1 MKDKNGFTTPIFL
14 LMSQL
19 VLIVVSLFIYHKF
32 VFEKPHISSVGI
44 NSFTSKV
51 SRPNLDKATDYI
63 HPTASIIG
71 NVEIGHK
78 VFVAPNASIRGD
90 EGTPLH
96 IGNQTNVQD
105 GVVIHALETEEAGH
119 PVPEHLLEEH
129 RNHKRYAVYI
139 GDRVS
144 LAHQSQ
150 VHGPAI
156 IEDDTFVGMQALVF
170 NSIVDEKCVL
180 EPGAKIIG
188 VHVPPHRYV
197 KAGEVISSQIKADQL
212 PEINASYKFKDI
224 NKAVVNVNTQLAV
237 TYNKLYG
244 Y

>member
-1 MKDKNGFTTPIFL
+1 MKDKKVFTNSIFL
-14 LMSQL
+14 FISQI
-19 VLIVVSLFIYHKF
+19 VLILISLFIYHKF

-44 NSFTSKV
+44 NSFTSQI
-51 SRPNLDKATDYI
+51 SRPDLDKKTDYI

-71 NVEIGHK
+71 KVEIGHK

-96 IGNQTNVQD
+96 IGNQSNVQD
-105 GVVIHALETEEAGH
+105 GVVIHALETEECGH
-119 PVPEHLLEEH
+119 PLSEHMFEEH
-129 RNHKRYAVYI
+129 KKHKKYAVYI

-170 NSIVDEKCVL
+170 NSIVDENCVI

-188 VHVPPHRYV
+188 VHIPAHRYI
-197 KAGEVISSQIKADQL
+197 KAGEVINSQDKADKL
-212 PEINASYKFKDI
+212 PLINDSYKFKDI